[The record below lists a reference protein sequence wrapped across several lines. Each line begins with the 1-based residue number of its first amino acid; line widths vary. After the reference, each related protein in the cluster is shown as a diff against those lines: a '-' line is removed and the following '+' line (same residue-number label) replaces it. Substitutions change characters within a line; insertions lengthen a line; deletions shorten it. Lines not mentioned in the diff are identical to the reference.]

1 MDERVITIADHARS
15 SEEAAV
21 KTVLHSTD
29 TSSTS
34 VWVVRPG
41 QQVRLH
47 RHHHAG
53 DVWVC
58 LAGTGLYHPGP
69 GVDVPLR
76 AGQVAVA
83 PKEAC
88 HGLTNTGDEDVVFV
102 SVCPETSDYEPID

>member
-1 MDERVITIADHARS
+1 MGERIITIADHARS

-58 LAGTGLYHPGP
+58 LAGSGLY
-69 GVDVPLR
+69 
-76 AGQVAVA
+76 
-83 PKEAC
+83 
-88 HGLTNTGDEDVVFV
+88 
-102 SVCPETSDYEPID
+102 

>member
-1 MDERVITIADHARS
+1 MGERIITIADHARS

-58 LAGTGLYHPGP
+58 LAGSGLYHPEP